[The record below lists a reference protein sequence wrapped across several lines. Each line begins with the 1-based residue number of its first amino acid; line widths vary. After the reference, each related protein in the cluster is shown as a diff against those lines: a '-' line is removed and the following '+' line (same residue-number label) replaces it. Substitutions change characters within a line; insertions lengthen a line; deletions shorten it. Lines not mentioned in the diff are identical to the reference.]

1 MANKRTHIVIPTDL
15 VAEIDR
21 LVGKRG
27 RSSFLTQAARLEVKR
42 LRLLKALERA
52 SGAWKDE
59 DHPELK
65 RGAAPWVRKLRQES
79 EERLRKGTT
88 R

>member
-1 MANKRTHIVIPTDL
+1 MNNKRTHIVMPNAL
-15 VAEIDR
+15 VAEIDS

-27 RSSFLTQAARLEVKR
+27 RSKFLTDVAWREVKR

-52 SGAWKDE
+52 AGSWKEE

-65 RGAAPWVRKLRQES
+65 RGAAAWIRKLRREG
-79 EERLRKGTT
+79 EKRLRKLEAG
-88 R
+88 